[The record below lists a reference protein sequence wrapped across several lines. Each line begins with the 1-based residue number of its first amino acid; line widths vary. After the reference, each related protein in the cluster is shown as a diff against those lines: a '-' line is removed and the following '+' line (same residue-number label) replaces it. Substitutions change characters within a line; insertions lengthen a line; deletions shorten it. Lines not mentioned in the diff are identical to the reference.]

1 MWPSG
6 GRISFPAAC
15 SSAWRWRARLRTIR
29 QCYAG
34 HDVPK
39 RLQQVFEIVRAARDA
54 ALSTIKAAWASG
66 ETLEGWQ
73 VDDVARGII
82 AAAGYAGNF
91 PHRTGHSMGP
101 GRRLHALGVNLDNL
115 ETHDT
120 RRILPRTG
128 FSIEPGIYLPE
139 FGVRL
144 EIDVFLDPIAGPTV
158 TTPIQDEIV
167 LLVD

>member
-1 MWPSG
+1 
-6 GRISFPAAC
+6 
-15 SSAWRWRARLRTIR
+15 
-29 QCYAG
+29 
-34 HDVPK
+34 V
-39 RLQQVFEIVRAARDA
+39 
-54 ALSTIKAAWASG
+54 
-66 ETLEGWQ
+66 LEGWQ

-82 AAAGYAGNF
+82 KAAGYGDGF
-91 PHRTGHSMGP
+91 HHRTGHSMGP
-101 GRRLHALGVNLDNL
+101 GQRLHALGVNLDNL

-144 EIDVFLDPIAGPTV
+144 EINVYLDPERGPCV

-167 LLVD
+167 RLA